1 MLSKHNEV
9 LLKNHNPIIRL
20 LPSRW
25 DSRASGSKWQ
35 QDPSEI
41 ENTSITGIHSPRRL
55 CFCTWRAGAGL
66 TDKHAVL
73 MFCRAASDDH
83 LRTWAVRLLQSA
95 KSSNTHTT
103 QQLRPTNS
111 YEPLLVHD
119 LTGREFMS
127 LWFTAFVCVWHDIT
141 ARTSWS
147 DQRIGVIAVLF
158 DHVTYLSTF
167 LLGLRRRT
175 IFVIW
180 WESVYI
186 ACSRIFST
194 SRDTHFKM
202 RRKCL
207 KIYINKWITTTG
219 NR

>member
-9 LLKNHNPIIRL
+9 LPKNHNPIIRL
-20 LPSRW
+20 LPSPW

-41 ENTSITGIHSPRRL
+41 ENTSITGTHSPRRL

-66 TDKHAVL
+66 TDKL
-73 MFCRAASDDH
+73 MFCCAASDDH
-83 LRTWAVRLLQSA
+83 LGSWAVLHLLQSA
-95 KSSNTHTT
+95 NSSNTHPT

-167 LLGLRRRT
+167 LLGLRRRQYLSSA
-175 IFVIW
+175 
-180 WESVYI
+180 EL
-186 ACSRIFST
+186 RST
-194 SRDTHFKM
+194 SPVRGSLAQAET
-202 RRKCL
+202 RISKCDENAW
-207 KIYINKWITTTG
+207 KYI
-219 NR
+219 